1 MSENTELWTMGLLD
15 RIKVKYNLE
24 SVDSIPDFVDNL
36 DRELSYV
43 RTLLGRLQNKY
54 SRLEIEAAVLEELV
68 VDLTTGLV
76 EDSMDIHRLTGLPQE
91 KCSEMFDKI
100 KKIWE
105 K

>member
-1 MSENTELWTMGLLD
+1 MNEILEQ
-15 RIKVKYNLE
+15 IKTKYNLE

-43 RTLLGRLQNKY
+43 RTLLGRLKNKY
-54 SRLEIEAAVLEELV
+54 VNLEIEAAGLEELV
-68 VDLTTGLV
+68 LDLTNGLI

-91 KCSEMFDKI
+91 KCSEMFAKI
-100 KKIWE
+100 EEVRE